1 MKPNN
6 KMVIL
11 IGKKFL
17 SGKNLVTSE
26 KLVTFLGLSFQ
37 IKRTFMSGT
46 AFFLEKVVLLVWDFS
61 N

>member
-6 KMVIL
+6 KIVIL
-11 IGKKFL
+11 IRKKFL
-17 SGKNLVTSE
+17 LGKNLVTSE
-26 KLVTFLGLSFQ
+26 KLVTSLRLSFQ

-46 AFFLEKVVLLVWDFS
+46 ASFLKKVVLLLWDFS